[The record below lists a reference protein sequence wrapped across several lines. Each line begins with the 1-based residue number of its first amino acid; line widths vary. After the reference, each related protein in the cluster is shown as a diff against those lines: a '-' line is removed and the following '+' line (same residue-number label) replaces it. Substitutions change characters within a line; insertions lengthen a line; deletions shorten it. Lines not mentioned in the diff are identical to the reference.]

1 VELGRRNAK
10 VATDLAAADRLAAS
24 GKIVDAAQA
33 YGRLGARTAGSA
45 DELAHAVV
53 VDAAR
58 RNPASVLKTLHK
70 LEGKRPG
77 HAGVSAIERSVAE
90 VGSPAAAKHVATALR
105 GGKPLSNASGTVA
118 VERGKLVVTRD
129 IERLSATPATRAGPI
144 DLSRAEVYVDT
155 RLRVGREGLTPDT
168 GGHVARW
175 ARRRDVTIEVMDRS
189 AIGALPDRIVVRS
202 TKTRCACPCRRDRTG

>member
-1 VELGRRNAK
+1 
-10 VATDLAAADRLAAS
+10 
-24 GKIVDAAQA
+24 
-33 YGRLGARTAGSA
+33 
-45 DELAHAVV
+45 
-53 VDAAR
+53 
-58 RNPASVLKTLHK
+58 
-70 LEGKRPG
+70 
-77 HAGVSAIERSVAE
+77 VSAIERSVAE

-202 TKTRCACPCRRDRTG
+202 TKTTLERASGTPMLDAVTKVIIVRHVTGGVRCDGSGRTSATSDDCAEQR